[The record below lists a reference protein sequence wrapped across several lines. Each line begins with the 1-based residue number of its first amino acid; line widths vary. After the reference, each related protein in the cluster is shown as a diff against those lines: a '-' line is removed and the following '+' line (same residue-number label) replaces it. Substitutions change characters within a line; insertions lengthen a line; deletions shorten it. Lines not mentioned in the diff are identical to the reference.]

1 MRLHQLLKEN
11 GYMEN
16 LKDDTINLLTIS
28 SSIGM
33 NKIKTKYL
41 VKDLIDMGYEVDER
55 TILSLL
61 DEIDIVTD
69 ANNDIINISTEY
81 PDEETD
87 LPDFDES
94 PIGDFD
100 EDDDDDSSLEND
112 EDDED
117 DGVSKEVE
125 KSATKKSMK
134 DIRK

>member
-16 LKDDTINLLTIS
+16 LKDDVINLLTIS
-28 SSIGM
+28 SSIGIE
-33 NKIKTKYL
+33 KIKTKYL
-41 VKDLIDMGYEVDER
+41 VKDLLDMGYEVDEK

-69 ANNDIINISTEY
+69 ANNKTINISTIY
-81 PDEETD
+81 PEEETD

-100 EDDDDDSSLEND
+100 D
-112 EDDED
+112 EDQSDDNQEDEED

>member
-16 LKDDTINLLTIS
+16 LKDDVINILTIS
-28 SSIGM
+28 SSIGID
-33 NKIKTKYL
+33 KVKTKYL
-41 VKDLIDMGYEVDER
+41 VKDLVDMGYDVDKT

-61 DEIDIVTD
+61 NDVDIVTD
-69 ANNDIINISTEY
+69 ANNNTITISTEY
-81 PDEETD
+81 PEEETD
-87 LPDFDES
+87 LPDFDEN

-100 EDDDDDSSLEND
+100 VDGNDNEPDPDGED
-112 EDDED
+112 D

-125 KSATKKSMK
+125 KSATDKSMK

>member
-1 MRLHQLLKEN
+1 MRLYQLLEEN

-16 LKDDTINLLTIS
+16 LKDDVINLLTIS

-33 NKIKTKYL
+33 DKIKTKYL
-41 VKDLIDMGYEVDER
+41 VKDLVEMGYDVDER

-69 ANNDIINISTEY
+69 ANNDVINISTEY
-81 PDEETD
+81 PEEETD
-87 LPDFDES
+87 LPDFDDS

-100 EDDDDDSSLEND
+100 DEVTND
-112 EDDED
+112 EEEDD
-117 DGVSKEVE
+117 DGVSKEVQ
-125 KSATKKSMK
+125 KSATNKSMR

>member
-1 MRLHQLLKEN
+1 MRLYQLLEEN
-11 GYMEN
+11 EYIEN
-16 LKDDTINLLTIS
+16 LKDDVINLLTIS

-41 VKDLIDMGYEVDER
+41 VKDLVEMGYEVDEK

-69 ANNDIINISTEY
+69 ANNEIINISTEY

-87 LPDFDES
+87 LPDFDVS
-94 PIGDFD
+94 PIGNF
-100 EDDDDDSSLEND
+100 DDDEVTSD
-112 EDDED
+112 EEQDED

-125 KSATKKSMK
+125 KSAVKKSMK